1 MLNKLFK
8 TDRHKDFWK
17 WFTEHQDDFYQ
28 FETNKDV
35 LSDLLEKKLKEIN
48 EDLAFEITTVKND
61 GKRELSISTDG
72 ERKASKDVIDLVN
85 KAPVLN
91 NWNFRAF
98 RQRISGGDIQ
108 IKWGDIQISCSDTY
122 FQYKK
127 DGGKIGIEISLRN
140 FVESNAFKNA
150 TLILLD
156 NLIGEY
162 ERLTYISWIEF
173 VKLNEEKIEELYPLV
188 ELPEILDRVSLLNKQ

>member
-8 TDRHKDFWK
+8 TDSHKEFWK
-17 WFTEHQDDFYQ
+17 WFTKHQDDFYQ
-28 FETNKDV
+28 FETSKEV

-48 EDLAFEITTVKND
+48 KDLAFEITTVKND

-91 NWNFRAF
+91 NWSFRAF

-108 IKWGDIQISCSDTY
+108 INWGDIQISCSDTY
-122 FQYKK
+122 FRYTK
-127 DGGKIGIEISLRN
+127 DGGKIGIEISVRN

-150 TLILLD
+150 TVILLD

-173 VKLNEEKIEELYPLV
+173 V
-188 ELPEILDRVSLLNKQ
+188 